1 MEIANLRQVQQR
13 LIEMADAVTAILD
26 RRGIRYLMA
35 YGSLLGAV
43 RHQGFVP
50 WDDDFD
56 LYLFDEDYD
65 AAMDILRAELPPD
78 MVIHDKSIDPI
89 YWKSWSCLRDL
100 KTSVHFSL
108 HDDDN
113 YFAYKGL
120 SVDLFRLK
128 KMPEREFRAY
138 IHRENIEF
146 LVRKLDSG
154 TMDRAVYL
162 EKLNAAA
169 RAYAAE
175 LEKMERGEGS
185 AAEIY
190 GFLIYGFHAPEDWI
204 FPLKKYPFAGR
215 EYWGPNN
222 ADAILTQYYHDYMT
236 LPAPEKRKPHYDAV
250 DFL

>member
-1 MEIANLRQVQQR
+1 
-13 LIEMADAVTAILD
+13 
-26 RRGIRYLMA
+26 
-35 YGSLLGAV
+35 
-43 RHQGFVP
+43 
-50 WDDDFD
+50 
-56 LYLFDEDYD
+56 
-65 AAMDILRAELPPD
+65 MDILRAELPPD

-169 RAYAAE
+169 RIC
-175 LEKMERGEGS
+175 RG
-185 AAEIY
+185 A
-190 GFLIYGFHAPEDWI
+190 
-204 FPLKKYPFAGR
+204 
-215 EYWGPNN
+215 
-222 ADAILTQYYHDYMT
+222 
-236 LPAPEKRKPHYDAV
+236 
-250 DFL
+250 